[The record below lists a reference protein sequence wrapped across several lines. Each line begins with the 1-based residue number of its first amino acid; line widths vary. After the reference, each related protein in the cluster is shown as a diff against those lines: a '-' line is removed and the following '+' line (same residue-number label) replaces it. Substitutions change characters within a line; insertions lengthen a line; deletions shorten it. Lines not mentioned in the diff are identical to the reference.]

1 MPLIS
6 EEYNEVMQHFLS
18 LVREHDPVGFER
30 LMQFVSR
37 GPDRPRDSL
46 LHAVAMYHELG
57 SYRTVGTHAQILERR
72 NEHVRTEGG
81 DQIQSIQVSLTPEEQ
96 RLFQRDALELTP
108 TTDLSGFMDALDELY
123 EIIAA
128 EGSDPDD
135 QGGTPG

>member
-57 SYRTVGTHAQILERR
+57 SYRTVGTHAQILERL

-96 RLFQRDALELTP
+96 RLFQRDALAGCGKTLVHGVSE
-108 TTDLSGFMDALDELY
+108 ALL
-123 EIIAA
+123 
-128 EGSDPDD
+128 G
-135 QGGTPG
+135 